1 MGDKKD
7 KKGLY
12 ADLAL
17 LFVTIIWGS
26 GFAAT
31 KVGLK
36 YISPYYMMAIRF
48 SLSFVLMSIVF
59 WKKFKTI
66 TKKDLIAGAVVG
78 FVLYMGF
85 SLQTVA
91 AQYTN
96 ASKQAFLTA
105 TYVVMVPFMYW
116 AVKGKRPDRYEIAG
130 VLLCF
135 IGAAM
140 LSLNGGIRIGIGD
153 SLTLICAIFFAAHI
167 VAIGYF
173 IEKHDPIILTILQV
187 GVSAVLSIISVLIFE
202 KAPLVINPKG
212 IAATLYL
219 AVFSTLIAFLI
230 QNVAQ
235 KYTSSTRAAIIMSME
250 SVFGTIFPVIFLG
263 DVFTIKM
270 VFGCI
275 LIFAAIIT
283 AETKW
288 KFRHIQKS

>member
-1 MGDKKD
+1 MGDKKG
-7 KKGLY
+7 KEGLY
-12 ADLAL
+12 ADIGL
-17 LFVTIIWGS
+17 LLVTIIWGS

-36 YISPYYMMAIRF
+36 YISPNYMMAIRF
-48 SLSFVLMSIVF
+48 SLSFFLMSIVF
-59 WKKFKTI
+59 WKKFKVI
-66 TKKDLIAGAVVG
+66 TKKDLKAGAIVG
-78 FVLYMGF
+78 FILYMGF
-85 SLQTVA
+85 AIQTVA

-116 AVKGKRPDRYEIAG
+116 AIKGKRPDRFEIAG

-135 IGAAM
+135 LGAAL
-140 LSLNGGIRIGIGD
+140 LSFDGGIRIGLGD
-153 SLTLICAIFFAAHI
+153 SLTLICAVFFASHI
-167 VAIGYF
+167 VAIGFF
-173 IEKHDPIILTILQV
+173 IERHDPIILTILQI
-187 GVSAVLSIISVLIFE
+187 GMAALLSIISIIFFE
-202 KAPLVINPKG
+202 KKPLVLNTGG

-219 AVFSTLIAFLI
+219 AIFSTLIAFLI
-230 QNVAQ
+230 QNLAQ

-263 DVFTIKM
+263 DIFTIKM

-275 LIFAAIIT
+275 LIFTAIIT

-288 KFRHIQKS
+288 NFILKKL